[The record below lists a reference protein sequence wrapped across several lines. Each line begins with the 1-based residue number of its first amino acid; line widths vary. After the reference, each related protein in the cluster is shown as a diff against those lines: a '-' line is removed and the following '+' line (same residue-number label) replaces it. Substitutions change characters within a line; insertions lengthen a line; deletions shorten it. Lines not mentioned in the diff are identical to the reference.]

1 MAVKPIPDQY
11 HSVQPYLLVNDAE
24 GLIGF
29 IKSTFGAEEAL
40 RMPQPDGRIGHAEM
54 RIGDSIVMLADASTA
69 EGSGEPM
76 PATVMTYVEDADATY
91 RRALE
96 AGATSLRE
104 PADQFYGDRS
114 AGVEDPFGNRWWFH
128 THVEDVSPEE
138 AARRAQE
145 LLRS

>member
-1 MAVKPIPDQY
+1 MAVKAIPDQY
-11 HSVQPYLLVNDAE
+11 HSVQPYLLVEDAA
-24 GLIGF
+24 GLIEF
-29 IKSTFGAEEAL
+29 IRATFGAEEAL

-54 RIGDSIVMLADASTA
+54 RIGDSIVMLAEASTA

-76 PATVMTYVEDADATY
+76 PATVMTYVEDADATFQ
-91 RRALE
+91 RALE

-114 AGVEDPFGNRWWFH
+114 AGVVDPFGNRWWFH
-128 THVEDVSPEE
+128 THVEDVSPDE

-145 LLRS
+145 QQGS